1 MVFYPYNILNLSLL
15 PCNRTPEEE
24 KRNGS
29 NFKQQLQLF
38 SRQMALRRSKC
49 TYLPLVHH
57 LKAYPVY
64 IICIVYT
71 CTYGYNTYIDA
82 RTCCNA
88 ANPSFCHS
96 QLMGGRRMI
105 ASSTFRL
112 LSTNSHTRRRNLER
126 GLRARSSFWSR
137 ICTYLRVCRQLSIAC
152 PTVIF
157 LDKSQT
163 IAETPFLI
171 K

>member
-1 MVFYPYNILNLSLL
+1 MVFCNILNLSLL

-24 KRNGS
+24 ERNGS
-29 NFKQQLQLF
+29 NFKQLQLF

-57 LKAYPVY
+57 LKAYRVY

-71 CTYGYNTYIDA
+71 CTIHMYIDT

-88 ANPSFCHS
+88 ANPSFCNS
-96 QLMGGRRMI
+96 QLMGGGRMI

-112 LSTNSHTRRRNLER
+112 LSTNSYTRSRNLEQ

-157 LDKSQT
+157 LDKNQN
-163 IAETPFLI
+163 IAEILFLI